1 MYFMY
6 NQDMGNK
13 VIDSRKGKN
22 KKVLSLFSGCGG
34 MDLGFEGSFKVP
46 SACVNKD
53 IHPDWVKNESNNFI
67 ELQPTDFNLVFAN
80 DIMDIA
86 KTAWNSY
93 FKKYGYSD
101 NIFHLKSIVDL
112 VKAYKKGEY
121 SFPENID
128 IVTGGFPCQD
138 FSVAGK
144 RRGFNSEKSHNGKK
158 EDFDVPT
165 TETRGMLYL
174 WMKEV
179 IEITKP
185 KVFIAENVK
194 GLVSFGDI
202 KEIIENDFRNIDEGY
217 LVVPAR
223 VLFAGDYGVPQKRER
238 VIFIGLNKK
247 YLKKDALKAL
257 TQENI
262 SEEYDPYPIKTHYDN
277 SKTTAQLSLLNN
289 NDKLKPY
296 VTTSEVVK
304 DLKEP
309 AEEIKDLAQMCYS
322 KAKYCPNSQGQTEI
336 NLNGLAP
343 TIRAEHHGNIEYR
356 RLSKDNGGTHFSELK
371 QGLEERRL
379 TVRECA
385 RFQTFPD
392 DYPFVQAAEKAGRYK
407 LSASSA
413 YKLIGN
419 AVPPLLAY
427 NIAKRLE
434 ELWDKLFK

>member
-1 MYFMY
+1 MY
-6 NQDMGNK
+6 NLGMSNK
-13 VIDSRKGKN
+13 VADSKKTKN

-34 MDLGFEGSFKVP
+34 MDLGFEGKFRVP
-46 SACVNKD
+46 SVCVNKD
-53 IHPDWVKNESNNFI
+53 IHPDWVKKEDNDFI
-67 ELQPTDFNLVFAN
+67 ELQPTSFNLVFAN

-93 FKKYGYSD
+93 FKKFGYSE
-101 NIFHLKSIVDL
+101 NIFHLQSIVDL
-112 VKAYKKGEY
+112 VKAHKNGEY
-121 SFPENID
+121 KFPENID

-144 RRGFNSEKSHNGKK
+144 RKGFNSEKSHNGKK
-158 EDFDVPT
+158 EDFDIPT
-165 TETRGMLYL
+165 TENRGMLYL

-194 GLVSFGDI
+194 GLVSFGDV
-202 KEIIENDFRNIDEGY
+202 KNIIENDFRNIDDGY
-217 LVVPAR
+217 LVMPAR

-247 YLKKDALKAL
+247 YLKKEALEELSK
-257 TQENI
+257 ENI
-262 SEEYDPYPIKTHYDN
+262 SSEYDPYPIKTHYDDTKN
-277 SKTTAQLSLLNN
+277 ATQLNFLDTL
-289 NDKLKPY
+289 KRLKPY
-296 VTTSEVVK
+296 VKTLDVVK

-309 AEEIKDLAQMCYS
+309 FEENEDLAQMSYS
-322 KAKYCPNSQGQTEI
+322 KAKYCPNCQGQTEI
-336 NLNGLAP
+336 NLKGLAP

-356 RLSKDNGGTHFSELK
+356 RLSETNGGKHITELK
-371 QGLEERRL
+371 QGMEERRL

-434 ELWDKLFK
+434 ELWDKIFV

>member
-1 MYFMY
+1 MS
-6 NQDMGNK
+6 NK
-13 VIDSRKGKN
+13 VADSKKTKN

-34 MDLGFEGSFKVP
+34 MDLGFEGKFSVP

-53 IHPDWVKNESNNFI
+53 IHPDWVKQEGNNFI
-67 ELQPTDFNLVFAN
+67 ELQPTSFNLVFAN

-93 FKKYGYSD
+93 FKKFGYSE
-101 NIFHLKSIVDL
+101 NIFHLQSIVDL
-112 VKAYKKGEY
+112 VKAYKNGEY
-121 SFPENID
+121 KFPENID

-144 RRGFNSEKSHNGKK
+144 RKGFNSPKSHNGKK
-158 EDFDVPT
+158 EDFDIPT

-202 KEIIENDFRNIDEGY
+202 KNIIENDFRNIDDGY

-238 VIFIGLNKK
+238 VIFIGLNRK
-247 YLKKDALKAL
+247 YLKKEAIEELSK
-257 TQENI
+257 ENI
-262 SEEYDPYPIKTHYDN
+262 SSEYDPYPIKTHYDDTKN
-277 SKTTAQLSLLNN
+277 TTQLNFLNTFR
-289 NDKLKPY
+289 KLKPY
-296 VTTSEVVK
+296 VKTLDVVK

-309 AEEIKDLAQMCYS
+309 FEENEDLAQMSYS
-322 KAKYCPNSQGQTEI
+322 KAKYCPNCQGQTEI
-336 NLNGLAP
+336 NLKGLAP

-356 RLSKDNGGTHFSELK
+356 RLSETNGGKHITELK
-371 QGLEERRL
+371 QGMEERRL

-392 DYPFVQAAEKAGRYK
+392 DYPFVQVAEKAGRYK

-434 ELWDKLFK
+434 ELWDKLFI

>member
-1 MYFMY
+1 M
-6 NQDMGNK
+6 NQGVNILK
-13 VIDSRKGKN
+13 RKI
-22 KKVLSLFSGCGG
+22 KKKKILSLFSGCGG
-34 MDLGFEGSFKVP
+34 MDLGFEGGFIVP
-46 SACVNKD
+46 APCVNEK
-53 IHPDWVKNESNNFI
+53 IHPDWIAQKNGNFI
-67 ELQPTDFNLVFAN
+67 KLQPTFFNLVFAN
-80 DIMDIA
+80 DILDFA
-86 KTAWNSY
+86 QVAWQSY
-93 FKKYGYSD
+93 FKKFGYD
-101 NIFHLKSIVDL
+101 DKLFHLESIVDL
-112 VKAYKKGEY
+112 VKKHKKGEY
-121 SFPENID
+121 SFPKNID

-144 RRGFNSEKSHNGKK
+144 RKGFNSEKSHNGKK
-158 EDFDVPT
+158 ENSEIPT

-194 GLVSFGDI
+194 GLVSFGDV
-202 KEIIENDFRNIDEGY
+202 KNIIENDFRNIDDGY

-223 VLFAGDYGVPQKRER
+223 VLFAGDYGIPQKRER
-238 VIFIGLNKK
+238 VIFIGFNKK
-247 YLKKDALKAL
+247 YLKPEALIAL
-257 TQENI
+257 SKENI
-262 SEEYDPYPIKTHYDN
+262 EEDYDPYPIKTHFDN
-277 SKTTAQLSLLNN
+277 TQNIQLSLDNN
-289 NDKLKPY
+289 ISKLKPY
-296 VTTSEVVK
+296 VTTYDVLK

-309 AEEIKDLAQMCYS
+309 EQENIDLAQMSYS
-322 KAKYCPNSQGQTEI
+322 KAKYCPNTQGQTEI

-356 RLSKDNGGTHFSELK
+356 RLSKENGGKHIKELSK
-371 QGLEERRL
+371 GLKERRL

-392 DYPFVQAAEKAGRYK
+392 DYPFVQASSKNGKYK
-407 LSASSA
+407 LSASNA

-434 ELWDKLFK
+434 DLWDKLFVK

>member
-1 MYFMY
+1 MY
-6 NQDMGNK
+6 NLSMSNK
-13 VIDSRKGKN
+13 VADSKKTKN

-34 MDLGFEGSFKVP
+34 MDLGFEGKFSVP

-53 IHPDWVKNESNNFI
+53 IHPDWVKKEDNDFI
-67 ELQPTDFNLVFAN
+67 ELQPTSFNLVFAN

-93 FKKYGYSD
+93 FKKFGYSE
-101 NIFHLKSIVDL
+101 NIFHLQSIVDL
-112 VKAYKKGEY
+112 VKAHKNGEY
-121 SFPENID
+121 KFPENID

-144 RRGFNSEKSHNGKK
+144 RKGFNSEKSHNGKK
-158 EDFDVPT
+158 EDIDIPT

-194 GLVSFGDI
+194 GLVSFGDV
-202 KEIIENDFRNIDEGY
+202 KSIIENDFRNIDDGY

-247 YLKKDALKAL
+247 YLKKDALEELSK
-257 TQENI
+257 ENI
-262 SEEYDPYPIKTHYDN
+262 SSEYDPYPIKTHYDDTKN
-277 SKTTAQLSLLNN
+277 TTQLNFLDTLK
-289 NDKLKPY
+289 KLKPY
-296 VTTSEVVK
+296 VKTLDVVK

-309 AEEIKDLAQMCYS
+309 FEENEDLAQMSYS
-322 KAKYCPNSQGQTEI
+322 KAKFCPNCQGQTEI
-336 NLNGLAP
+336 NLKGLAP

-356 RLSKDNGGTHFSELK
+356 RLSESNGGKHITELR
-371 QGLEERRL
+371 QGMEERRL

-434 ELWDKLFK
+434 ELWDKIFV

>member
-1 MYFMY
+1 MY
-6 NQDMGNK
+6 NLSMSNK
-13 VIDSRKGKN
+13 VADSNKTKN

-34 MDLGFEGSFKVP
+34 MDLGFEGKFSVP

-53 IHPDWVKNESNNFI
+53 IHPDWVKKEDNDFI
-67 ELQPTDFNLVFAN
+67 ELQPTSFNLVFAN

-93 FKKYGYSD
+93 FKKFGYSE
-101 NIFHLKSIVDL
+101 NIFHLQSIVDL
-112 VKAYKKGEY
+112 VKAHKNGKYK
-121 SFPENID
+121 FPENID

-144 RRGFNSEKSHNGKK
+144 RKGFNSEKSHNGKK
-158 EDFDVPT
+158 EDIDIPT

-194 GLVSFGDI
+194 GLVSFGDV
-202 KEIIENDFRNIDEGY
+202 KSIIENDFRNIDDGY

-247 YLKKDALKAL
+247 YLKKDALEELSK
-257 TQENI
+257 ENI
-262 SEEYDPYPIKTHYDN
+262 SSEYDPYPIKTHYDDTKN
-277 SKTTAQLSLLNN
+277 TTQLNFLDTLK
-289 NDKLKPY
+289 KLKPY
-296 VTTSEVVK
+296 VKTLDVVK

-309 AEEIKDLAQMCYS
+309 FEENEDLAQMSYS
-322 KAKYCPNSQGQTEI
+322 KAKFCPNCQGQTEI
-336 NLNGLAP
+336 NLKGLAP

-356 RLSKDNGGTHFSELK
+356 RLSESNGGKHITELR
-371 QGLEERRL
+371 QGMEERRL

-434 ELWDKLFK
+434 ELWDKIFV

>member
-1 MYFMY
+1 MS
-6 NQDMGNK
+6 NK
-13 VIDSRKGKN
+13 VADSKKTKN

-34 MDLGFEGSFKVP
+34 MDLGFEGKFSVP

-53 IHPDWVKNESNNFI
+53 IHPDWVKKEDNDFI
-67 ELQPTDFNLVFAN
+67 ELQPTSFNLVFAN

-93 FKKYGYSD
+93 FKKFGYSE
-101 NIFHLKSIVDL
+101 NIFHLQSIVDL
-112 VKAYKKGEY
+112 VKAHKNGEY
-121 SFPENID
+121 KFPENID

-144 RRGFNSEKSHNGKK
+144 RKGFNSEKSHNGKK
-158 EDFDVPT
+158 ENFDIPT

-194 GLVSFGDI
+194 GLVSFGDV
-202 KEIIENDFRNIDEGY
+202 KSIIENDFRNIDDGY

-247 YLKKDALKAL
+247 YLKKEALEELSK
-257 TQENI
+257 ENI
-262 SEEYDPYPIKTHYDN
+262 SSEYDPYPIKTHYDD
-277 SKTTAQLSLLNN
+277 SKTTIQLNFLDTLK
-289 NDKLKPY
+289 KLKPY
-296 VTTSEVVK
+296 VKTLDVVK

-309 AEEIKDLAQMCYS
+309 FEENEDLAQMSYS
-322 KAKYCPNSQGQTEI
+322 KAKFCPNCQGQTEI
-336 NLNGLAP
+336 NLKGLAP

-356 RLSKDNGGTHFSELK
+356 RLSETNGGKHITELK
-371 QGLEERRL
+371 QGMAERRL

-434 ELWDKLFK
+434 ELWDKLFI

>member
-1 MYFMY
+1 MS
-6 NQDMGNK
+6 NK
-13 VIDSRKGKN
+13 VIDLRKGKN

-34 MDLGFEGSFKVP
+34 MDLGFEGRFKVP
-46 SACVNKD
+46 SACINKD
-53 IHPDWVKNESNNFI
+53 LHPDWVKNESDNFI
-67 ELQPTDFNLVFAN
+67 ELQPTDFDLVFAN

-93 FKKYGYSD
+93 FKKYGYPD
-101 NIFHLKSIVDL
+101 NIFRLESIVDL

-121 SFPENID
+121 SFPNNVD

-158 EDFDVPT
+158 EEFDVPT
-165 TETRGMLYL
+165 TENRGMLYL

-194 GLVSFGDI
+194 GLVSFGDV
-202 KEIIENDFRNIDEGY
+202 KEIIESDFRNIDEGY

-238 VIFIGLNKK
+238 IIFIGLNKK
-247 YLKKDALKAL
+247 YLKKEALKAL
-257 TQENI
+257 TQEHI

-277 SKTTAQLSLLNN
+277 SKATVQLSLLNN
-289 NDKLKPY
+289 NEKLKPY
-296 VTTSEVVK
+296 VTTSEVIK

-309 AEEIKDLAQMCYS
+309 SEEIKDLAQMCYS

-356 RLSKDNGGTHFSELK
+356 RLSKDNGGKHLSELR
-371 QGLEERRL
+371 QGLKERRL

-392 DYPFVQAAEKAGRYK
+392 DYSFVQASEKTGQYK

-427 NIAKRLE
+427 SIAKRLE
-434 ELWDKLFK
+434 ELWDKLFV

>member
-1 MYFMY
+1 MR
-6 NQDMGNK
+6 QVK
-13 VIDSRKGKN
+13 KN
-22 KKVLSLFSGCGG
+22 VLSLFSGCGG
-34 MDLGFEGSFKVP
+34 MDLGFEGNFSIP
-46 SACVNKD
+46 SVCINKD
-53 IHPDWVKNESNNFI
+53 IHPDWVKEENNNFI
-67 ELQPTDFNLVFAN
+67 ELQPTSFKLVFAN

-86 KTAWNSY
+86 KTAWVSY
-93 FKKYGYSD
+93 FKKFGYSED
-101 NIFHLKSIVDL
+101 IFHLQSIVDL
-112 VKAYKKGEY
+112 VKAYKTGEY
-121 SFPENID
+121 KFPENID
-128 IVTGGFPCQD
+128 VVTGGFPCQD

-144 RRGFNSEKSHNGKK
+144 RKGFNSEKSHNGKK
-158 EDFDVPT
+158 EHYNIPT

-194 GLVSFGDI
+194 GLVSFSDV
-202 KEIIENDFRNIDEGY
+202 KNIIENDFRNIDEDGY

-238 VIFIGLNKK
+238 VIFIGFNKK
-247 YLKKDALKAL
+247 YLRKEALEELSK
-257 TQENI
+257 ENI
-262 SEEYDPYPIKTHYDN
+262 SKMYDPYPVKTHYN
-277 SKTTAQLSLLNN
+277 SEKCNN
-289 NDKLKPY
+289 CLLKPY
-296 VTTSEVVK
+296 VRAIDVIK

-309 AEEIKDLAQMCYS
+309 DEESEDLSQMCYS
-322 KAKYCPNSQGQTEI
+322 KAKFRLNCQGQTEI
-336 NLNGLAP
+336 NLHGLAP

-356 RLSKDNGGTHFSELK
+356 RLSEVNGGKHFEELK
-371 QGLEERRL
+371 QGMKERRL

-392 DYPFVQAAEKAGRYK
+392 NYSFVQAAEKAGKYK

-427 NIAKRLE
+427 SIAKRLE
-434 ELWDKLFK
+434 ELWDKLFICY

>member
-1 MYFMY
+1 MY
-6 NQDMGNK
+6 NYNMNITKGCENK
-13 VIDSRKGKN
+13 TKN
-22 KKVLSLFSGCGG
+22 KNVLSLFSGCGG
-34 MDLGFEGSFKVP
+34 MDLGFEGDFDVP
-46 SACVNKD
+46 SACINEN
-53 IHPDWVKNESNNFI
+53 IHPDWIKENIGQFVK
-67 ELQPTDFNLVFAN
+67 LQPTNFNIVFAN

-93 FKKYGYSD
+93 FKKFGYN
-101 NIFHLKSIVDL
+101 NIFHLESIVDL

-121 SFPENID
+121 KFPENID

-144 RRGFNSEKSHNGKK
+144 RKGFNSEKSHNGTK
-158 EDFDVPT
+158 EDFDIPT

-194 GLVSFGDI
+194 GLVSFGDV

-247 YLKKDALKAL
+247 YLKKEALNEL
-257 TQENI
+257 SQEHI
-262 SEEYDPYPIKTHYDN
+262 SEEYDPYPIKTHYDS
-277 SKTTAQLSLLNN
+277 SKTTSQLSLLEDNS
-289 NDKLKPY
+289 KLKPY
-296 VTTSEVVK
+296 VTTLDVVK
-304 DLKEP
+304 DLNEP
-309 AEEIKDLAQMCYS
+309 QNEIKDLAQMCYS

-356 RLSKDNGGTHFSELK
+356 RLSRGNGGTHLAELK

-434 ELWDKLFK
+434 ELWDKLFV

>member
-1 MYFMY
+1 MY
-6 NQDMGNK
+6 NLSMSNK
-13 VIDSRKGKN
+13 VADSKKTKN

-34 MDLGFEGSFKVP
+34 MDLGFEGKFSVP

-53 IHPDWVKNESNNFI
+53 IHPDWVKKEDNDFI
-67 ELQPTDFNLVFAN
+67 ELQPTSFNLVFAN

-93 FKKYGYSD
+93 FKKFGYSE
-101 NIFHLKSIVDL
+101 NIFHLQSIVDL
-112 VKAYKKGEY
+112 VKAHKNGEY
-121 SFPENID
+121 KFPENID

-144 RRGFNSEKSHNGKK
+144 RKGFNSEKSHNGKK
-158 EDFDVPT
+158 EDIDIPT

-194 GLVSFGDI
+194 GLVSFGDV
-202 KEIIENDFRNIDEGY
+202 KSIIENDFRNIDDGY

-247 YLKKDALKAL
+247 YLKKDALEELSK
-257 TQENI
+257 ENI
-262 SEEYDPYPIKTHYDN
+262 SSEYDPYPIKTHYDDTKN
-277 SKTTAQLSLLNN
+277 TTQLNFLDTLK
-289 NDKLKPY
+289 KLKPY
-296 VTTSEVVK
+296 VKTLDVVK

-309 AEEIKDLAQMCYS
+309 FEENEDLAQMSYS
-322 KAKYCPNSQGQTEI
+322 KAKFCPNCQGQTEI
-336 NLNGLAP
+336 NLKGLAP

-356 RLSKDNGGTHFSELK
+356 RLSETNGGKHITELK
-371 QGLEERRL
+371 QGMAERRL

-434 ELWDKLFK
+434 ELWDKIFI

>member
-1 MYFMY
+1 MY
-6 NQDMGNK
+6 NLNMSNK
-13 VIDSRKGKN
+13 VADSKKTKN

-34 MDLGFEGSFKVP
+34 MDLGFEGKFSVP

-53 IHPDWVKNESNNFI
+53 IHPDWVKQEGNNFI
-67 ELQPTDFNLVFAN
+67 ELQPTSFNLVFAN

-93 FKKYGYSD
+93 FKKFGYSE
-101 NIFHLKSIVDL
+101 NIFHLQSIVDL
-112 VKAYKKGEY
+112 VKAHKNGEY
-121 SFPENID
+121 KFPENID

-144 RRGFNSEKSHNGKK
+144 RKGFNSEKSHNGKK
-158 EDFDVPT
+158 EDFDIPT

-202 KEIIENDFRNIDEGY
+202 KNIIENDFRNIDDGY

-247 YLKKDALKAL
+247 YLKKEALEELSK
-257 TQENI
+257 ENI
-262 SEEYDPYPIKTHYDN
+262 SSEYDPYPIKTHYDD
-277 SKTTAQLSLLNN
+277 SKNTTQLNFLDTLK
-289 NDKLKPY
+289 KLKPY
-296 VTTSEVVK
+296 VKTLDVVK

-309 AEEIKDLAQMCYS
+309 FEENEDLAQMSYS
-322 KAKYCPNSQGQTEI
+322 KAKYCPNCQGQTEI
-336 NLNGLAP
+336 NLKGLAP

-356 RLSKDNGGTHFSELK
+356 RLSETNGGKHIAELK
-371 QGLEERRL
+371 QGMTERRL

-392 DYPFVQAAEKAGRYK
+392 DYPFVQAAEKAGKYN

-434 ELWDKLFK
+434 ELWDKLFI

>member
-1 MYFMY
+1 MS
-6 NQDMGNK
+6 NK
-13 VIDSRKGKN
+13 SNERVTPKIVSI
-22 KKVLSLFSGCGG
+22 FSGCGG
-34 MDLGFEGSFKVP
+34 LDLGFHMEGYQT
-46 SACVNKD
+46 
-53 IHPDWVKNESNNFI
+53 IW
-67 ELQPTDFNLVFAN
+67 AN
-80 DIMDIA
+80 DFAEWAVASFRENLGDVIHYGDIT
-86 KTAWNSY
+86 KIDPYTEP
-93 FKKYGYSD
+93 
-101 NIFHLKSIVDL
+101 SIPDCDL
-112 VKAYKKGEY
+112 
-121 SFPENID
+121 IL
-128 IVTGGFPCQD
+128 GGFPCQD

-158 EDFDVPT
+158 EDFCIPT

-194 GLVSFGDI
+194 GLVSFGDV
-202 KEIIENDFRNIDEGY
+202 KNIIENDFRNIDDGY

-238 VIFIGLNKK
+238 VIFIGFNKK
-247 YLKKDALKAL
+247 YLKKEALKEL
-257 TQENI
+257 SKENI
-262 SEEYDPYPIKTHYDN
+262 SSEYDPYPIKTHYDD
-277 SKTTAQLSLLNN
+277 SKDIAQLNLLDTLN
-289 NDKLKPY
+289 KLKPY
-296 VTTSEVVK
+296 VKTLDVVK

-309 AEEIKDLAQMCYS
+309 YEEYEDLAQMSYS
-322 KAKYCPNSQGQTEI
+322 KAKFCPNCQGQTEI
-336 NLNGLAP
+336 NLKGLAP

-356 RLSKDNGGTHFSELK
+356 RLSEINGGKHFTELK
-371 QGLEERRL
+371 QGMEERRL

-392 DYPFVQAAEKAGRYK
+392 DYPFVQVAEKAGRYK

-434 ELWDKLFK
+434 ELWDKIFIP

>member
-1 MYFMY
+1 MS
-6 NQDMGNK
+6 NK
-13 VIDSRKGKN
+13 VADSKKTKN

-34 MDLGFEGSFKVP
+34 MDLGFEGKFSVP

-53 IHPDWVKNESNNFI
+53 IHPDWVKKEDNDFI
-67 ELQPTDFNLVFAN
+67 ELQPTSFNLVFAN

-93 FKKYGYSD
+93 FKKFGYSE
-101 NIFHLKSIVDL
+101 NIFHLQSIVDL
-112 VKAYKKGEY
+112 VKAHKNGEY
-121 SFPENID
+121 KFPENID

-144 RRGFNSEKSHNGKK
+144 RKGFNSEKSHNGKK
-158 EDFDVPT
+158 EDIDIPT

-194 GLVSFGDI
+194 GLVSFGDV
-202 KEIIENDFRNIDEGY
+202 KSIIENDFRNIDDGY

-247 YLKKDALKAL
+247 YLKKDALEELSK
-257 TQENI
+257 ENI
-262 SEEYDPYPIKTHYDN
+262 SSEYDPYPIKTHYDDTKN
-277 SKTTAQLSLLNN
+277 TTQLNFLDTLK
-289 NDKLKPY
+289 KLKPY
-296 VTTSEVVK
+296 VKTLDVVK

-309 AEEIKDLAQMCYS
+309 FEENEDLAQMSYS
-322 KAKYCPNSQGQTEI
+322 KAKFCPNCQGQTEI
-336 NLNGLAP
+336 NLKGLAP

-356 RLSKDNGGTHFSELK
+356 RLSETNGGKHITELK
-371 QGLEERRL
+371 QGMAERRL

-434 ELWDKLFK
+434 ELWDKIFI

>member
-1 MYFMY
+1 MY
-6 NQDMGNK
+6 NLNMSNK
-13 VIDSRKGKN
+13 VADSKKTKN

-34 MDLGFEGSFKVP
+34 MDLGFEGKFSVP

-53 IHPDWVKNESNNFI
+53 IHPDWVKQEGNNFI
-67 ELQPTDFNLVFAN
+67 ELQPTSFNLVFAN

-93 FKKYGYSD
+93 FKKFGYSE
-101 NIFHLKSIVDL
+101 NIFHLQSIVDL
-112 VKAYKKGEY
+112 VKAYKNGEY
-121 SFPENID
+121 KFPENID

-144 RRGFNSEKSHNGKK
+144 RKGFNSPKSHNGKK
-158 EDFDVPT
+158 EDFDIPT

-202 KEIIENDFRNIDEGY
+202 KNIIENDFRNIDDGY

-238 VIFIGLNKK
+238 VIFIGLNRK
-247 YLKKDALKAL
+247 YLKKEAIEELSK
-257 TQENI
+257 ENI
-262 SEEYDPYPIKTHYDN
+262 SSEYDPYPIKTHYDDTKN
-277 SKTTAQLSLLNN
+277 TTQLNFLNTFR
-289 NDKLKPY
+289 KLKPY
-296 VTTSEVVK
+296 VKTLDVVK

-309 AEEIKDLAQMCYS
+309 FEENEDLAQMSYS
-322 KAKYCPNSQGQTEI
+322 KAKYCPNCQGQTEI
-336 NLNGLAP
+336 NLKGLAP

-356 RLSKDNGGTHFSELK
+356 RLSETNGGKHITELK
-371 QGLEERRL
+371 QGMEERRL

-392 DYPFVQAAEKAGRYK
+392 DYPFVQVAEKAGRYK

-434 ELWDKLFK
+434 ELWDKLFI

>member
-1 MYFMY
+1 MY
-6 NQDMGNK
+6 NLNMSNK
-13 VIDSRKGKN
+13 VADSKKTKN

-34 MDLGFEGSFKVP
+34 MDLGFEGKFSVP

-53 IHPDWVKNESNNFI
+53 IHPDWVKKEDNDFI
-67 ELQPTDFNLVFAN
+67 ELQPTSFNLVFAN

-93 FKKYGYSD
+93 FKKFGYSE
-101 NIFHLKSIVDL
+101 NIFHLQSIVDL
-112 VKAYKKGEY
+112 VKAHRNGEY
-121 SFPENID
+121 KFPENID

-144 RRGFNSEKSHNGKK
+144 RKGFNSEKSHNGKK
-158 EDFDVPT
+158 EDIDIPT

-194 GLVSFGDI
+194 GLISFGDV
-202 KEIIENDFRNIDEGY
+202 KSIIENDFRNIDDGY

-247 YLKKDALKAL
+247 YLKKDALEELSK
-257 TQENI
+257 ENI
-262 SEEYDPYPIKTHYDN
+262 SSEYDPYPIKTHYDDTKN
-277 SKTTAQLSLLNN
+277 ITQLNFLDTLK
-289 NDKLKPY
+289 KLKPY
-296 VTTSEVVK
+296 VKTLDVVK

-309 AEEIKDLAQMCYS
+309 FEENEDLAQMSYS
-322 KAKYCPNSQGQTEI
+322 KAKFCPNCQGQTEI
-336 NLNGLAP
+336 NLKGLAP

-356 RLSKDNGGTHFSELK
+356 RLSETNGGKHITELK
-371 QGLEERRL
+371 QGMAERRL

-392 DYPFVQAAEKAGRYK
+392 DYPFVQADEKAGRYK

-434 ELWDKLFK
+434 ELWDKIFV

>member
-1 MYFMY
+1 MY
-6 NQDMGNK
+6 NLSMSNK
-13 VIDSRKGKN
+13 VADSKKTKN

-34 MDLGFEGSFKVP
+34 MDLGFEGKFSVP

-53 IHPDWVKNESNNFI
+53 IHPDWVKKEDNDFI
-67 ELQPTDFNLVFAN
+67 ELQPTSFNLVFAN

-93 FKKYGYSD
+93 FKKFGYSE
-101 NIFHLKSIVDL
+101 NIFHLQSIVDL
-112 VKAYKKGEY
+112 VKAHKNGEY
-121 SFPENID
+121 KFPENID

-144 RRGFNSEKSHNGKK
+144 RKGFNSEKSHNGKK
-158 EDFDVPT
+158 EDIDIPT

-179 IEITKP
+179 VEITKP

-194 GLVSFGDI
+194 GLVSFGDV
-202 KEIIENDFRNIDEGY
+202 KSIIENDFRNIDDGY

-247 YLKKDALKAL
+247 YLKKEALEELSK
-257 TQENI
+257 ENI
-262 SEEYDPYPIKTHYDN
+262 SSEYDPYPIKTHYDDTKN
-277 SKTTAQLSLLNN
+277 TAQLNFLDTLK
-289 NDKLKPY
+289 KLKPY
-296 VTTSEVVK
+296 VKTLDVVK

-309 AEEIKDLAQMCYS
+309 FEENEDLAQMSYS
-322 KAKYCPNSQGQTEI
+322 KAKFCPNCQGQTEI
-336 NLNGLAP
+336 NLKGLAP

-356 RLSKDNGGTHFSELK
+356 RLSETNGGKHITELK
-371 QGLEERRL
+371 QGMAERRL

-434 ELWDKLFK
+434 ELWDKIFV

>member
-1 MYFMY
+1 MS
-6 NQDMGNK
+6 NK
-13 VIDSRKGKN
+13 VADSKKIKN

-34 MDLGFEGSFKVP
+34 MDLGFEGEFCVP
-46 SACVNKD
+46 SPCINKD
-53 IHPDWVKNESNNFI
+53 IHPDWVKKENNNFI
-67 ELQPTDFNLVFAN
+67 ELQPTSFNLVFAN

-93 FKKYGYSD
+93 FKKFGYSED
-101 NIFHLKSIVDL
+101 IFHLRSIVDL
-112 VKAYKKGEY
+112 VKAHKNGEY
-121 SFPENID
+121 KFPENID

-158 EDFDVPT
+158 EDFYIPT

-194 GLVSFGDI
+194 GLVSFGDV
-202 KEIIENDFRNIDEGY
+202 KNIIENDFRNIDDGY

-238 VIFIGLNKK
+238 VIFIGFNKK
-247 YLKKDALKAL
+247 YLKKEALKEL
-257 TQENI
+257 SKENI
-262 SEEYDPYPIKTHYDN
+262 SSEYDPYPIKTHYDD
-277 SKTTAQLSLLNN
+277 SKDIAQLNLL
-289 NDKLKPY
+289 DTLKKLKPY
-296 VTTSEVVK
+296 VKTLDVVK

-309 AEEIKDLAQMCYS
+309 NDEHEDLAQRSYS

-336 NLNGLAP
+336 NLKGLAP

-356 RLSKDNGGTHFSELK
+356 RLSEINGGKHFAELK
-371 QGLEERRL
+371 QGMKERRL

-392 DYPFVQAAEKAGRYK
+392 DYSFVQVAEKSGRYK

-434 ELWDKLFK
+434 DLWDKLFI

>member
-1 MYFMY
+1 MY
-6 NQDMGNK
+6 NLNMSNK
-13 VIDSRKGKN
+13 VADSKKTKN

-34 MDLGFEGSFKVP
+34 MDLGFEGKFSVP

-53 IHPDWVKNESNNFI
+53 IHPDWVKKEDNDFI
-67 ELQPTDFNLVFAN
+67 ELQPTSFNLVFAN

-93 FKKYGYSD
+93 FKKFGYSE
-101 NIFHLKSIVDL
+101 NIFHLQSIVDL
-112 VKAYKKGEY
+112 VKAHKNGEY
-121 SFPENID
+121 KFPENID

-144 RRGFNSEKSHNGKK
+144 RKGFNSEKSHNGRK
-158 EDFDVPT
+158 EVFDIPT

-194 GLVSFGDI
+194 GLVSFGDV
-202 KEIIENDFRNIDEGY
+202 KNIIENDFRNIDDGY

-247 YLKKDALKAL
+247 YLKKEALEELSK
-257 TQENI
+257 ENI
-262 SEEYDPYPIKTHYDN
+262 SSEYDPYPIKTHYDD
-277 SKTTAQLSLLNN
+277 SKNTTQLNFLDTLK
-289 NDKLKPY
+289 KLKPY
-296 VTTSEVVK
+296 VKTLDVVK

-309 AEEIKDLAQMCYS
+309 FEENEDLAQMSYS
-322 KAKYCPNSQGQTEI
+322 KAKFCPNCQGQTEI
-336 NLNGLAP
+336 NLKGLAP

-356 RLSKDNGGTHFSELK
+356 RLSETNGGKHITELK
-371 QGLEERRL
+371 QGMAERRL

-434 ELWDKLFK
+434 ELWDKIFV

>member
-1 MYFMY
+1 MS
-6 NQDMGNK
+6 NK

-34 MDLGFEGSFKVP
+34 MDLGFEGRFKVP
-46 SACVNKD
+46 SACINKD
-53 IHPDWVKNESNNFI
+53 LHPDWVKNESDNFI
-67 ELQPTDFNLVFAN
+67 ELQPTDFDLVFAN

-93 FKKYGYSD
+93 FKKYGYPD
-101 NIFHLKSIVDL
+101 NIFRLESIVDL

-121 SFPENID
+121 SFPDNVD

-158 EDFDVPT
+158 EEFDVPT

-194 GLVSFGDI
+194 GLVSFGDV
-202 KEIIENDFRNIDEGY
+202 KDIIESDFRNIDEGY

-238 VIFIGLNKK
+238 IIFIGLNKK
-247 YLKKDALKAL
+247 YLKKKALKAL
-257 TQENI
+257 TQEHI

-277 SKTTAQLSLLNN
+277 SKTTVQLSLLNN
-289 NDKLKPY
+289 NEKLKPY
-296 VTTSEVVK
+296 VTTSEVIK

-309 AEEIKDLAQMCYS
+309 SEEIKDLAQMCYS

-356 RLSKDNGGTHFSELK
+356 RLSKDNGGKHLSELR
-371 QGLEERRL
+371 QGLKERRL

-392 DYPFVQAAEKAGRYK
+392 DYPFVQASEKTGQYK

-434 ELWDKLFK
+434 ELWDKLFV

>member
-1 MYFMY
+1 MAVKFA
-6 NQDMGNK
+6 N
-13 VIDSRKGKN
+13 SRKEKN
-22 KKVLSLFSGCGG
+22 KRVLSLFSGCGG
-34 MDLGFEGSFKVP
+34 MDLGFEGAFNVP
-46 SACVNKD
+46 SACINEKM
-53 IHPDWVKNESNNFI
+53 HPDWIKSKANGFT
-67 ELQPTDFNLVFAN
+67 ELQPTSFELVFAN

-86 KTAWNSY
+86 KIAWNSY
-93 FKKYGYSD
+93 FKKYGYKD
-101 NIFHLKSIVDL
+101 NVFHLESIVNL
-112 VKAYKKGEY
+112 VKSHKKGEY
-121 SFPENID
+121 KFPQNID

-144 RRGFNSEKSHNGKK
+144 RKGFNSERSHNGKK
-158 EDFDVPT
+158 EVFDIPT

-194 GLVSFGDI
+194 GLVSFGDV
-202 KEIIENDFRNIDEGY
+202 KEIIENDFRNIDDGY

-238 VIFIGLNKK
+238 VIFIGFNKK
-247 YLKKDALKAL
+247 YLKPEALNAL
-257 TQENI
+257 GQEVI
-262 SEEYDPYPIKTHYDN
+262 SDEYDPYPIKTHYDN
-277 SKTTAQLSLLNN
+277 SKATSQLSLLVNYAN
-289 NDKLKPY
+289 LEPY
-296 VTTSEVVK
+296 VITSEVVK

-309 AEEIKDLAQMCYS
+309 NEELTDLAQMSYS

-336 NLNGLAP
+336 NLDGLAP

-356 RLSKDNGGTHFSELK
+356 RLSKNNGGTHVVELK
-371 QGLEERRL
+371 QGLQERRL

-434 ELWDKLFK
+434 KLWDKLFI

>member
-1 MYFMY
+1 
-6 NQDMGNK
+6 MGNK
-13 VIDSRKGKN
+13 ITDSRKNKN
-22 KKVLSLFSGCGG
+22 KRVLSLFSGCGG
-34 MDLGFEGSFKVP
+34 MDLGFEGGFKVP
-46 SACVNKD
+46 SVCVNKD
-53 IHPDWVKNESNNFI
+53 LHPDWIKNEINDFI
-67 ELQPTDFNLVFAN
+67 ELQSTDFDLIFAN
-80 DIMDIA
+80 DIMGIA
-86 KTAWNSY
+86 QTAWNSY
-93 FKKYGYSD
+93 FKKFGYSE
-101 NIFHLKSIVDL
+101 NIFHLESIVNL
-112 VKAYKKGEY
+112 VKAYKNGEY
-121 SFPENID
+121 NFPKNVD

-158 EDFDVPT
+158 EKFDIPT

-179 IEITKP
+179 VEITKP

-194 GLVSFGDI
+194 GLVSLGDV
-202 KEIIENDFRNIDEGY
+202 KEIIENDFRNIDKGY

-238 VIFIGLNKK
+238 VIFIGFNKK
-247 YLKKDALKAL
+247 YLKRDALKAL
-257 TQENI
+257 SQEHI
-262 SEEYDPYPIKTHYDN
+262 SEEYDPYPIKTHYDT
-277 SKTTAQLSLLNN
+277 SKSSTQLRFLDNKH
-289 NDKLKPY
+289 KLRPY
-296 VTTSEVVK
+296 VTTSEVII

-309 AEEIKDLAQMCYS
+309 TDEIEDLSQKFYS
-322 KAKYCPNSQGQTEI
+322 KAKYCPKSQGQTEI

-356 RLSKDNGGTHFSELK
+356 RLSKNNGGKHFEELK

-392 DYPFVQAAEKAGRYK
+392 DYNFVQMAEKAGRYK

-427 NIAKRLE
+427 NLAKRLE
-434 ELWDKLFK
+434 ELWDKLFMENI

>member
-1 MYFMY
+1 MS
-6 NQDMGNK
+6 NK
-13 VIDSRKGKN
+13 VADSKKTRN

-34 MDLGFEGSFKVP
+34 MDLGFEGKFSVP

-53 IHPDWVKNESNNFI
+53 IHPDWVKKEYNDFI
-67 ELQPTDFNLVFAN
+67 ELQQTSFNLVFAN

-93 FKKYGYSD
+93 FKKFGYSE
-101 NIFHLKSIVDL
+101 NIFHLQSIVDL
-112 VKAYKKGEY
+112 VKAHKNGEY
-121 SFPENID
+121 KFPENID

-144 RRGFNSEKSHNGKK
+144 RKGFNSEKSHNGKK
-158 EDFDVPT
+158 EDFDIPT

-194 GLVSFGDI
+194 GLVSFGDV
-202 KEIIENDFRNIDEGY
+202 KNIIENDFRNIDDGY

-238 VIFIGLNKK
+238 VIFIGLNRK
-247 YLKKDALKAL
+247 YLKKEALEELSK
-257 TQENI
+257 ENI
-262 SEEYDPYPIKTHYDN
+262 SSEYDPYPIKTHYDDTKN
-277 SKTTAQLSLLNN
+277 STQLNFLDTL
-289 NDKLKPY
+289 KRLKPY
-296 VTTSEVVK
+296 VKTLDVVK

-309 AEEIKDLAQMCYS
+309 LEENEDLAQMSYS
-322 KAKYCPNSQGQTEI
+322 KAKYCPNCQGQTEI
-336 NLNGLAP
+336 NLKGLAP

-356 RLSKDNGGTHFSELK
+356 RLSETNGGKHITELK
-371 QGLEERRL
+371 QGMKERRL

-392 DYPFVQAAEKAGRYK
+392 DYPFVQAAEKAGKYK

-434 ELWDKLFK
+434 ELWDKIFV

>member
-1 MYFMY
+1 MS
-6 NQDMGNK
+6 NK
-13 VIDSRKGKN
+13 VADSKKTKN

-34 MDLGFEGSFKVP
+34 MDLGFEGKFSVP

-53 IHPDWVKNESNNFI
+53 IHPDWVKKEDNDFI
-67 ELQPTDFNLVFAN
+67 ELQPTSFNLVFAN

-93 FKKYGYSD
+93 FKKFGYSE
-101 NIFHLKSIVDL
+101 NIFHLQSIVDL
-112 VKAYKKGEY
+112 VKAHKNGEY
-121 SFPENID
+121 KFPENID

-144 RRGFNSEKSHNGKK
+144 RKGFNSEKSHNGRK
-158 EDFDVPT
+158 EVFDIPT

-194 GLVSFGDI
+194 GLVSFGDV
-202 KEIIENDFRNIDEGY
+202 KNIIENDFRNIDDGY

-247 YLKKDALKAL
+247 YLKKEALEELSK
-257 TQENI
+257 ENI
-262 SEEYDPYPIKTHYDN
+262 SSEYDPYPIKTHYDD
-277 SKTTAQLSLLNN
+277 SKNTTQLNFLDTLK
-289 NDKLKPY
+289 KLKPY
-296 VTTSEVVK
+296 VKTLDVVK

-309 AEEIKDLAQMCYS
+309 FEENEDLAQMSYS
-322 KAKYCPNSQGQTEI
+322 KAKFCPNCQGQTEI
-336 NLNGLAP
+336 NLKGLAP

-356 RLSKDNGGTHFSELK
+356 RLSETNGGKHITELK
-371 QGLEERRL
+371 QGMAERRL

-434 ELWDKLFK
+434 ELWDKIFV

>member
-1 MYFMY
+1 
-6 NQDMGNK
+6 MGMTTDCK
-13 VIDSRKGKN
+13 HKTDKKN
-22 KKVLSLFSGCGG
+22 VLSLFSGCGG
-34 MDLGFEGSFKVP
+34 MDLGFEGDFNVP
-46 SACVNKD
+46 VSCVNEK
-53 IHPDWVKNESNNFI
+53 IHPDWIKERNGQFVK
-67 ELQPTDFNLVFAN
+67 LQPTNFNIVFAN

-86 KTAWNSY
+86 KTAWTSY
-93 FKKYGYSD
+93 FKKFGYK
-101 NIFHLKSIVDL
+101 NIFHLESIVDL
-112 VKAYKKGEY
+112 VKAYKNGKY
-121 SFPENID
+121 KFPQNVD

-144 RRGFNSEKSHNGKK
+144 RKGFNSERSHNGKK
-158 EDFDVPT
+158 DYEVPT

-185 KVFIAENVK
+185 KAFIAENVK
-194 GLVSFGDI
+194 GLVSFGDV
-202 KEIIENDFRNIDEGY
+202 KQIIENDFRNIDKGY

-238 VIFIGLNKK
+238 VIFIGFNKK
-247 YLKKDALKAL
+247 YLKSDALSAL
-257 TQENI
+257 SQSVI
-262 SEEYDPYPIKTHYDN
+262 SKEYDPYPVKTHYDV
-277 SKTTAQLSLLNN
+277 SDKSMQLSVLQ
-289 NDKLKPY
+289 DASKLKPY
-296 VTTSEVVK
+296 VTTSEVIR
-304 DLKEP
+304 DLNEP
-309 AEEIKDLAQMCYS
+309 QDETKDLAQMSYS
-322 KAKYCPNSQGQTEI
+322 KAKYCPHSQGQTEI
-336 NLNGLAP
+336 NLKGLAP

-356 RLSKDNGGTHFSELK
+356 RLSRMHGGKHTNELS

-392 DYPFVQAAEKAGRYK
+392 DYLFVQAAEKTGRYK

-434 ELWDKLFK
+434 ELWDKLFV

>member
-1 MYFMY
+1 
-6 NQDMGNK
+6 MGNK
-13 VIDSRKGKN
+13 ITDPRKN
-22 KKVLSLFSGCGG
+22 KNKRVLSLFSGCGG
-34 MDLGFEGSFKVP
+34 MDLGFEGGFKVP
-46 SACVNKD
+46 SVCVNKD
-53 IHPDWVKNESNNFI
+53 IHPDWIKNEINNFI
-67 ELQPTDFNLVFAN
+67 ELQSTDFDLIFAN
-80 DIMDIA
+80 DIMSIA
-86 KTAWNSY
+86 QTAWNSY
-93 FKKYGYSD
+93 FKKLGYSE
-101 NIFHLKSIVDL
+101 NIFHLESIVNL
-112 VKAYKKGEY
+112 VKAYKNGEY
-121 SFPENID
+121 NFPKNVD

-158 EDFDVPT
+158 EKFDIPT

-179 IEITKP
+179 VEITKP

-194 GLVSFGDI
+194 GLVSLGDV
-202 KEIIENDFRNIDEGY
+202 KEIIENDFRNIDKGY

-223 VLFAGDYGVPQKRER
+223 VLFAGDYGIPQKRER
-238 VIFIGLNKK
+238 VIFIGFNKK
-247 YLKKDALKAL
+247 YLKRDALKAL
-257 TQENI
+257 SQEHI
-262 SEEYDPYPIKTHYDN
+262 SEEYDPYPIKTHYDT
-277 SKTTAQLSLLNN
+277 SKSSTQLRISSNKH
-289 NDKLKPY
+289 KLKPY
-296 VTTSEVVK
+296 VTTSEVII

-309 AEEIKDLAQMCYS
+309 TDEIEDLAQKFYS
-322 KAKYCPNSQGQTEI
+322 KAKYCPKSQGQTEI

-356 RLSKDNGGTHFSELK
+356 RLSKNNGGKHFEELK

-392 DYPFVQAAEKAGRYK
+392 DYHFVQMGEKAGRYK

-427 NIAKRLE
+427 NLAKRLE
-434 ELWDKLFK
+434 ELWDKLFIEDI

>member
-1 MYFMY
+1 MY
-6 NQDMGNK
+6 NLNMSNK
-13 VIDSRKGKN
+13 VADSKKTKN

-34 MDLGFEGSFKVP
+34 MDLGFEGKFSVP

-53 IHPDWVKNESNNFI
+53 IHPDWVKKEDNDFI
-67 ELQPTDFNLVFAN
+67 ELQPTSFNLVFAN

-93 FKKYGYSD
+93 FKKFGYSE
-101 NIFHLKSIVDL
+101 NIFHLQSIVDL
-112 VKAYKKGEY
+112 VKAHKNGEY
-121 SFPENID
+121 KFPENID

-144 RRGFNSEKSHNGKK
+144 RKGFNSEKSHNGKK
-158 EDFDVPT
+158 ENFDIPT

-194 GLVSFGDI
+194 GLVSFGDV
-202 KEIIENDFRNIDEGY
+202 KSIIENDFRNIDDGY

-247 YLKKDALKAL
+247 YLKKEALEELSK
-257 TQENI
+257 ENI
-262 SEEYDPYPIKTHYDN
+262 SSEYDPYPIKTHYDD
-277 SKTTAQLSLLNN
+277 SKTTIQLNFLDTLK
-289 NDKLKPY
+289 KLKPY
-296 VTTSEVVK
+296 VKTLDVVK

-309 AEEIKDLAQMCYS
+309 FEENEDLAQMSYS
-322 KAKYCPNSQGQTEI
+322 KAKFCPNCQGQTEI
-336 NLNGLAP
+336 NLKGLAP

-356 RLSKDNGGTHFSELK
+356 RLSETNGGKHITELK
-371 QGLEERRL
+371 QGMAERRL

-434 ELWDKLFK
+434 ELWDKLFI